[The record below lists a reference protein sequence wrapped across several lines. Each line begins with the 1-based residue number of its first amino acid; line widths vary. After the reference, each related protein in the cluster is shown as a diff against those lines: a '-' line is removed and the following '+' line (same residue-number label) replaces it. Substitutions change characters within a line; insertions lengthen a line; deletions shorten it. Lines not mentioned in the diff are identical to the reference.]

1 MWNDGMKNIIQSS
14 KIHESVTDQARRG
27 VTPCLLK
34 TIQEM
39 VAEARLIFSWNKN
52 GSVSFLYSEQ
62 YMIITIILWVIY
74 LFQFGYSEGY
84 YSTFHTFVIVFLL
97 EVRYYHIIK
106 SGSLGLLKC
115 SLES

>member
-1 MWNDGMKNIIQSS
+1 MQYKDTSLKRKIIAKQKEKKNGESWNWRWNDGMKNIIQSS

-52 GSVSFLYSEQ
+52 G
-62 YMIITIILWVIY
+62 
-74 LFQFGYSEGY
+74 
-84 YSTFHTFVIVFLL
+84 
-97 EVRYYHIIK
+97 
-106 SGSLGLLKC
+106 
-115 SLES
+115 